1 MLSIESRVHG
11 RGRQIGLKLRQS
23 VAGSMKTNRIA
34 VWVIVCALSAAT
46 VIILMVARSRHAQP
60 RSITLQGTVIQHDA
74 DTRKEVPVAGATVTV
89 SKDTVL
95 ATTSSAASG
104 YFRVTFRERVRKGE
118 TVHLDFRAPGYHP
131 LDMDLNI
138 GRPSELKRLFVAE
151 MNPVVVPVATA
162 AGHPPVPVSNVLIR
176 YTVNYQAETEVGT
189 AVKAFQVVNQGNVPC
204 NPPSPCSPDGLWKA
218 SRGSVT
224 LDAGTGNIF
233 HSVRA
238 SCIAGPCPFTQVH
251 SGSAEDDEQ
260 TVVVSAVDWSDT
272 ATFLVEAEVF
282 HKSIASS
289 VRESYP
295 VIYGRDL
302 HFTLPPTAE
311 GPSIEAEIGG
321 TPIVFPLGNSLYMN
335 WATCISR
342 TSPRNKEGMVYQ
354 CELKPGF
361 RF

>member
-1 MLSIESRVHG
+1 
-11 RGRQIGLKLRQS
+11 
-23 VAGSMKTNRIA
+23 MKTNRIA
-34 VWVIVCALSAAT
+34 VWVIVCALGVAAAI
-46 VIILMVARSRHAQP
+46 VLLVVRGRQGQP
-60 RSITLQGTVIQHDA
+60 RSITLQGAVIQRDA
-74 DTRKEVPVAGATVTV
+74 DTRKEVPIAGATITV
-89 SKDTVL
+89 SNGAIL
-95 ATTSSAASG
+95 ATASSAASG

-138 GRPSELKRLFVAE
+138 DLPSELKRLFVAE

-176 YTVNYQAETEVGT
+176 YTVNYQAETEIGT
-189 AVKAFQVVNQGNVPC
+189 AVKTFQVINQGNVPC
-204 NPPSPCSPDGLWKA
+204 KNLSLCSPDGLWKA

-233 HSVRA
+233 HGVRA
-238 SCIAGPCPFTQVH
+238 SCIAGPCPFTQIH
-251 SGSAEDDEQ
+251 SGSSDDDKQ

-282 HKSIASS
+282 HRAIASS
-289 VRESYP
+289 VRRSYP

-302 HFTLPPTAE
+302 DFTLPPTAE
-311 GPSIEAEIGG
+311 GPSIEAEIDG
-321 TPIVFPLGNSLYMN
+321 TPIVFPLGSGLYMD
-335 WATCISR
+335 WATCTSR
-342 TSPRNKEGMVYQ
+342 NSPRSKEGTVYQ
-354 CELKPGF
+354 CELKPGY